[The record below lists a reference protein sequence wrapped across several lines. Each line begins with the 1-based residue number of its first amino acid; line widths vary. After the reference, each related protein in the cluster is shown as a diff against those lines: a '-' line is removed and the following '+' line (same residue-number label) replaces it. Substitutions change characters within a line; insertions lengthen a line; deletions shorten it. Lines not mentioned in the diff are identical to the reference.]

1 MANWSL
7 PTTASAYANYTAEL
21 DGRLNDLAYGLDP
34 AVTTLTNP
42 KTNSIRWNSA
52 STKWEKYNGTAWADL
67 AATYS
72 INAATAN
79 AWATGRTIAL
89 TGDVTGTS
97 AAWTGSGNI
106 SFAATLATVNSNTGS
121 FGSAS
126 AVPVIT
132 VNGKGLITAVSTA
145 ALGSIATQAS
155 SNVTIT
161 GGAISGTALTLVQST
176 TAAPTAEGRMEWDTD
191 GDELKIGTGTATKT
205 VVNTDNTQ
213 TITNKTFGSGNAW
226 NGTAIAV
233 AYGGTG
239 ATDAA
244 TARTNLGIGTL
255 GTQAANNVAVTGGAI
270 SGTAITLVQST
281 TAAPTAEGRLEW
293 DSDDDLL
300 ILGTSS
306 GSKIQVNTDS
316 AQTLTNKTFSGGT
329 VAGATITLRDLAA
342 PTTDGDLTWDSATK
356 TLKVGTGSATKTM
369 VDLDSAQTISGVK
382 TFSSTIQGSISGD
395 AGSVDG
401 KSFGTFAAA
410 GGVLYATS
418 TTAANSTVAGTSG
431 QFLKSSGASAPV
443 WATLQMTDIPDAAF
457 KKSVNVAT
465 TAALTTSFASNTLTN
480 TGTLAALVIDG
491 VTLAVNDRVLVKD
504 QATSAQNGIYYVTNV
519 GSASVAWTM
528 VRATDADTISEIGS
542 SIVAVD
548 RGTTNGGKV
557 FTTTLP
563 VSGTLNTSNMP
574 WYEVMYNNGTW
585 GISITGN
592 AATVTNGVYTTGN
605 QTIGGAKTFSGQ
617 VIGKTGGADLS
628 ASFQAQST
636 GGSFATMWTRRGAP
650 YYTYASASSSSYVPA
665 LSHEY
670 SHHSTNVGVYSLG
683 VLCNSTA
690 NAGSFVIH
698 HINSGGTE
706 NYNWSFSG
714 INGDFTSPGNVTAYS
729 DARLKKDLKKIDNA
743 LSKVRK
749 LTGYTFTRTD
759 SGARQTGL
767 IAQDVEKILPEAVST
782 TENGFLSLAYG
793 NLVGLLVE
801 AIKELTHRVEMLEPE
816 AR

>member
-7 PTTASAYANYTAEL
+7 PTTASTYANYTAEL

-191 GDELKIGTGTATKT
+191 GDELKIGTGSATKT
-205 VVNTDNTQ
+205 VVNTDNSQ
-213 TITNKTFGSGNAW
+213 TITNKTFGSGNTW
-226 NGTAIAV
+226 NGNAVPV

-239 ATDAA
+239 AADAA
-244 TARTNLGIGTL
+244 TARTNLGVGSL
-255 GTQAANNVAVTGGAI
+255 GTQAANSVAITGGAI

-281 TAAPTAEGRLEW
+281 TAAPTAEGCLEW
-293 DSDDDLL
+293 DTDDDLL
-300 ILGTSS
+300 ILGTAS

-316 AQTLTNKTFSGGT
+316 AQTLTNKTLTSPTINGGT
-329 VAGATITLRDLAA
+329 LAAPTFTLRNLAA

-356 TLKVGTGSATKTM
+356 FMKVGTGSATRTV
-369 VDLDSAQTISGVK
+369 VDAESAQTISGVK

-395 AGSVDG
+395 AATVDG

-443 WATLQMTDIPDAAF
+443 WATLEMTDIPDAAF
-457 KKSVNVAT
+457 KKSVRVAT
-465 TAALTTSFASNTLTN
+465 TAALTVSFASNTLTN

-491 VTLAVNDRVLVKD
+491 VTMAVNDRVLVKD
-504 QATSAQNGIYYVTNV
+504 QATAAQNGIYTVTNI

-528 VRATDADTISEIGS
+528 VRATDADAISEIGS

-548 RGTTNGGKV
+548 RGTVNGGKV

-605 QTIGGAKTFSGQ
+605 QNIAGVKTFTDAIAANGNIWITNTAPIIHLVESDQTLPAGRRRIVQEGNVFTLRRNTAASGDFSTE
-617 VIGKTGGADLS
+617 VNDFSVDASSNLTAAGNVSGYSDERLKEDWNESVVSFALIEKLAKVKAGTYRRKDIGTYQIGVS
-628 ASFQAQST
+628 AQS
-636 GGSFATMWTRRGAP
+636 
-650 YYTYASASSSSYVPA
+650 
-665 LSHEY
+665 LQ
-670 SHHSTNVGVYSLG
+670 
-683 VLCNSTA
+683 TA
-690 NAGSFVIH
+690 MN
-698 HINSGGTE
+698 
-706 NYNWSFSG
+706 
-714 INGDFTSPGNVTAYS
+714 
-729 DARLKKDLKKIDNA
+729 
-743 LSKVRK
+743 
-749 LTGYTFTRTD
+749 
-759 SGARQTGL
+759 
-767 IAQDVEKILPEAVST
+767 EAVN
-782 TENGFLSLAYG
+782 EDANGMLSVAYG
-793 NLVGLLVE
+793 N
-801 AIKELTHRVEMLEPE
+801 AALTACVALAREVVALRRRVEMLEPE